1 LVRRS
6 GGEAGPGAF
15 VVLSGVIRRVH
26 QQPDGTTKVGWMWR
40 AGGRRLPCVASHLV
54 AAFLA
59 AADCPASV
67 CSSDLL
73 AHCLQEYFQGIG
85 GVVGSLLAMTG
96 AHLHLHLLR
105 WHPQAGL
112 MDGVGTTS
120 RLARHAAHL
129 GLRQGSAAS
138 SQLPVLNP
146 HLAPAMLPNL
156 PALAGTRMPG
166 SDAAVAEGNTLGKG
180 PMLFHVPQVSE
191 WGCMACKNGAACSIC
206 GVCLPCCRE
215 GWWCL

>member
-1 LVRRS
+1 MPAQPCLCCASALSAAEYRTGEAFWAGSDLVRRS

-26 QQPDGTTKVGWMWR
+26 QLPDGTTKVGWMWR
-40 AGGRRLPCVASHLV
+40 AGGSRLPCVASHLV

-73 AHCLQEYFQGIG
+73 VHWLQEYFQGIG

-96 AHLHLHLLR
+96 AHLHLHLHLLR

-146 HLAPAMLPNL
+146 HLA
-156 PALAGTRMPG
+156 
-166 SDAAVAEGNTLGKG
+166 
-180 PMLFHVPQVSE
+180 
-191 WGCMACKNGAACSIC
+191 
-206 GVCLPCCRE
+206 LPCSLT
-215 GWWCL
+215 CLHLQARACLAATPLWPRATPWARGPCSSTCPR